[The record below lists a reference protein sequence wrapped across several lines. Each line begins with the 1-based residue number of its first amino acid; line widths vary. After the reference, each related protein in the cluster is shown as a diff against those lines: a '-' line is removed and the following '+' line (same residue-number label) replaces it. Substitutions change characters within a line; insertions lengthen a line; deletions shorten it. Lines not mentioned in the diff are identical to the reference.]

1 MAHSASARLY
11 IWRKSHF
18 LIPLILATLTGLLLS
33 LNLASAQ
40 EAAEDEE
47 EALELEDV
55 RVTGSR
61 LSRSPSEISGNLI
74 VLDRDDIRA
83 SGELTLARLLR
94 QLPQNAN
101 PTNETY
107 GSLLNTAGNKTGA
120 ATVNLRGLGS
130 ESTLILVDG
139 RRVGYSGILGGV
151 TDISTIP
158 LSMVERVENPAGRRI
173 RRVWVGRGGRRSEHH
188 YRAGLLGC
196 GTRHQL
202 FPPA

>member
-47 EALELEDV
+47 DDALQLEDV

-83 SGELTLARLLR
+83 SGELTLARCPPPIAPKHES
-94 QLPQNAN
+94 Q
-101 PTNETY
+101 PTRTFF
-107 GSLLNTAGNKTGA
+107 LA
-120 ATVNLRGLGS
+120 VQH
-130 ESTLILVDG
+130 
-139 RRVGYSGILGGV
+139 RR
-151 TDISTIP
+151 
-158 LSMVERVENPAGRRI
+158 
-173 RRVWVGRGGRRSEHH
+173 
-188 YRAGLLGC
+188 
-196 GTRHQL
+196 
-202 FPPA
+202 